1 MVFAHFCIQSSP
13 EPGVMLINHIIEQ
26 LTVLYLV
33 NKEESMEVEN
43 REKCWCNPLELKIWG
58 LQVIKVLKI
67 FSLKTNVL
75 KTKVYTHFFL

>member
-43 REKCWCNPLELKIWG
+43 REKC
-58 LQVIKVLKI
+58 
-67 FSLKTNVL
+67 
-75 KTKVYTHFFL
+75 

>member
-1 MVFAHFCIQSSP
+1 MLRYSVFYNGKSIDRLIMVFAHFCIQSSP

-43 REKCWCNPLELKIWG
+43 REKC
-58 LQVIKVLKI
+58 
-67 FSLKTNVL
+67 
-75 KTKVYTHFFL
+75 